1 MKLLAVET
9 STEAQVVGVQVDGE
23 IIERSSIVGRRHS
36 QEILPAILGT
46 LDDAGIDKRDLD
58 AIVFGQGPG
67 SFTGL
72 RIAVGVVQGL
82 AYGLDIPVVPVS
94 TLACLAQGEYRR
106 SGADN
111 IVVALFARKTEVFFG
126 SYSVVSGFVELQGEE
141 GVFDVADAPRQSFD
155 RCVGIGDGWRF
166 EDALATSLRLS
177 VTRVEQTVYPAATDL
192 LCLGEAA
199 FRQGG
204 GVSALE
210 ARPQY
215 LREQVATVPGTHP
228 GKD

>member
-1 MKLLAVET
+1 VKLLAIET

-23 IIERSSIVGRRHS
+23 IIEHTSIVGRQHS
-36 QEILPAILGT
+36 QKILPTILET
-46 LDDAGIDKRDLD
+46 LDDAGIDKQALD

-106 SGADN
+106 RGADQ

-126 SYSVVSGFVELQGEE
+126 SYKVVSGIVEKQGEE
-141 GVFDVADAPRQSFD
+141 GVFEAGSVPRQSFD
-155 RCVGIGDGWRF
+155 ECVGVGDGWRF
-166 EDALATSLRLS
+166 EQELAASLGLS
-177 VTRVEQTVYPAATDL
+177 VISVEQSVHPSAIDL
-192 LCLGEAA
+192 LCLGEATLQ
-199 FRQGG
+199 QGG
-204 GVSALE
+204 GISALE

-215 LREQVATVPGTHP
+215 LRERVATVPGDSS
-228 GKD
+228 GKG